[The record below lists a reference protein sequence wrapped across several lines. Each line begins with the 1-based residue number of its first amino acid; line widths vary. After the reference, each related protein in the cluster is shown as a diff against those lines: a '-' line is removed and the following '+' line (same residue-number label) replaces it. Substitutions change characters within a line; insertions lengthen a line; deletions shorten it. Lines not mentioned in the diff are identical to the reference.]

1 MNEDLTKQL
10 PNSALQQILE
20 RLDSI
25 NVRLTSLEGGM
36 SSLEG
41 RMSSLEE
48 KVAARKYETKPIWE
62 RALQEIAE
70 TRIEMRAGFEEVRAN
85 FEKIEGRF
93 DLLEEKLEVLADDV
107 ITLRAKHK
115 RLALRVREI
124 ETAPVQ

>member
-1 MNEDLTKQL
+1 MNKDLTKQL
-10 PNSALQQILE
+10 PASDLQQILAG
-20 RLDSI
+20 LDSI
-25 NVRLTSLEGGM
+25 NARLTTLEGRMG
-36 SSLEG
+36 SLEG

-48 KVAARKYETKPIWE
+48 KVDARKYETKPIWE

-115 RLALRVREI
+115 RLALRVRDI
-124 ETAPVQ
+124 ETAPAQ

>member
-1 MNEDLTKQL
+1 MNEDPTKQL
-10 PNSALQQILE
+10 PDSALQQILA
-20 RLDSI
+20 RLDTI
-25 NVRLTSLEGGM
+25 NVRLT
-36 SSLEG
+36 SLEG

-48 KVAARKYETKPIWE
+48 KADARKYETKPIWE

>member
-1 MNEDLTKQL
+1 MNKDLTKQL
-10 PNSALQQILE
+10 PTSDLQQILAG
-20 RLDSI
+20 LDAI
-25 NVRLTSLEGGM
+25 NTRLTSLEGRM

-48 KVAARKYETKPIWE
+48 KVEARKYETKPIWE

-115 RLALRVREI
+115 RLALRVRDS
-124 ETAPVQ
+124 ETAPAQ